1 MPLQKIQFKPGFNKQ
16 TTATGA
22 EGQWIDGDNIR
33 FRYGQ
38 PQKIGGF
45 QQLVSDTLAGP
56 ARAQLTW
63 TALDGKKYAALGT
76 SKLLVIYY
84 QGEFFDITPLGTA
97 LTSCTYTSTTGSST
111 VTINKTSHGLEVG
124 DYIIFTSVTTPG
136 APTTSYT
143 SADFTTNTFEVK
155 SIPTSGTFTVT
166 MPSNET
172 GTGVTAGGT
181 ITTTPYIFIGP
192 TVQTS
197 AFGFGTGYW
206 GGTIPTSATTL
217 LNVGGGIDATTTTI
231 TVDSTAAF
239 PTGTAGPPPTR
250 IDIDTELITY
260 AAKTATTFTGAGR
273 GANGST
279 AASHADNSIVTNATD
294 WVDWG
299 EESNTTAVTLAP
311 GSWSLDNFGQV
322 LVATIKNGKTFT
334 WDPSA
339 LNRLNTRAVVVSN
352 APTASIM
359 TLVSDRD
366 RHLFAMGT
374 ETTIGDPSSQDPMF
388 IRFSNQEDINTWNP
402 TVTNTAGTFRLDTGN
417 EIIGAVQGKDYIFVL
432 TDQAAYLIQFVGPP
446 FTFSVRQV
454 GTNCGC
460 IGQHGMVFAE
470 GAVYW
475 LGFGGG
481 FFVFDGTVKQLPSL
495 VEDFVFTDLED
506 NLGFNYDAS
515 QLVYAYHNSLYNE
528 VGWFYPSAKISTTVS
543 TPSTQINR
551 NVVYNF
557 IENTWVTGSLARTTY
572 IDASTFDLPYA
583 TQYIANGTPSF
594 PIINGVTNTYG
605 STKYWEQ
612 ETGVNEVDTNGVNT
626 AIAAYVQSGD
636 YDISEQGLGGD
647 GQLIMRVKRFI
658 PDFKNLD
665 GNAKI
670 TLFFRDY
677 PANANSTPSTTPPLI
692 TGPFTITSS
701 TDKVDTRVRGR
712 QVSLRIENDAVNE
725 TWRYGTLRLDIEAG
739 GRR

>member
-16 TTATGA
+16 QTATGA

-33 FRYGQ
+33 FRYGE

-45 QQLVSDTLAGP
+45 QQLVASTMAGP
-56 ARAQLTW
+56 ARDQHTW
-63 TALDGKKYAALGT
+63 TALDGKRYAAIGT

-84 QGEFFDITPLGTA
+84 EQELFDITPLGTA
-97 LTSCTYTSTTGSST
+97 LTSCTYTSTTGSAT
-111 VTINKTSHGLEVG
+111 VTINKAAHGLEVG

-155 SIPTSGTFTVT
+155 TIPTSSTFTVT

-181 ITTTPYIFIGP
+181 LTTTPYIFIGP
-192 TVQTS
+192 TFQTP

-206 GGTIPTSATTL
+206 GGTIPTAATTT
-217 LNVGGGIDATTTTI
+217 LNGGIDNVVTTI
-231 TVDSTAAF
+231 TVVSTSLF
-239 PTGTAGPPPTR
+239 PTTGR
-250 IDIDTELITY
+250 IDIGTELITY
-260 AAKTATTFTGAGR
+260 TGKTGTTFTGCVR

-279 AASHADNSIVTNATD
+279 AASHLTGVTVTNATS

-299 EESNTTAVTLAP
+299 EESNTAGVTLAP
-311 GSWSLDNFGQV
+311 GSWSLDNYGQI
-322 LVATIKNGKTFT
+322 LVATLKNGATYT

-339 LNRLNTRAVVVSN
+339 AGRLSVRATIVSG

-359 TLVSDRD
+359 SVVSDRD
-366 RHLFAMGT
+366 RHLFLMGT
-374 ETTIGDPSSQDPMF
+374 ETTIGDSTTQDPMF
-388 IRFSNQEDINTWNP
+388 IRFSNQEDINTWSP

-417 EIIGAVQGKDYIFVL
+417 EIIGALQGKDYILVL
-432 TDQAAYLIQFVGPP
+432 TDQAAYTIQFVGPP
-446 FTFSVRQV
+446 FTFSIRQV

-460 IGQHGMVFAE
+460 IGQHAMVYAQ
-470 GAVYW
+470 GAVFWMGY
-475 LGFGGG
+475 GGG
-481 FFVFDGTVKQLPSL
+481 FFAFDGTVKQIPSL
-495 VEDFVFTDLED
+495 VEDFVFTSIGD
-506 NLGFNYDAS
+506 NLGINYDSS
-515 QLVYAYHNSLYNE
+515 QIVYAYHNSLYNE
-528 VGWFYPSAKISTTVS
+528 VGWNYAKSG
-543 TPSTQINR
+543 STQVDR

-557 IENTWVTGSLARTTY
+557 VENTWSVGTLARTTY
-572 IDASTFDLPYA
+572 NDAVTFDLPYA
-583 TQYIANGTPSF
+583 TQYNRTGTPTF
-594 PIINGVTNTYG
+594 PTINGVTNTYG
-605 STKYWEQ
+605 SSKYWAQ
-612 ETGVNEVDTNGVNT
+612 ETGVNEVDASGNAT
-626 AIAAYVQSGD
+626 AIAAYIKSGD

-658 PDFKNLD
+658 PDFKSLE
-665 GNAKI
+665 GNVKI

-677 PANANSTPSTTPPLI
+677 PANNESTPSTTPPLI

-712 QVSLRIENDAVNE
+712 QVSLKIENDALNE